1 MSTFDLPASLEQ
13 QLVNGIM
20 AGYKSYLGARRN
32 VQDELAV
39 SGAYAWAKG
48 NHIDSSVKDSIQG
61 LKSVTTHV
69 DKAGYTWEYLQFTY
83 DDGDGKALIIVK
95 NTHSTDRNF
104 DGKPGNA
111 SHQNYLYEFAGI
123 NNPAVQSG
131 ALKGKRE
138 NRQIQL
144 ELSFPEFEAIF
155 KNEVMEKPSGF
166 DRFYIVTYEID
177 DLSKMISTIKLTMP
191 NQKTMRL
198 VEIADLTHL
207 IGMSGITIDENEL
220 AAVKNDKIPESVYSS
235 EEQSFGYEV
244 AKKEKEDNQGAQ

>member
-1 MSTFDLPASLEQ
+1 MSAFDLPVSLEQ

-32 VQDELAV
+32 AQDELAV
-39 SGAYAWAKG
+39 SGAYAWVKG
-48 NHIDSSVKDSIQG
+48 NHIDSSVKDSIQS
-61 LKSVTTHV
+61 LKSVSPNL

-95 NTHSTDRNF
+95 NARSTDRNF
-104 DGKPGNA
+104 DGRPGSA
-111 SHQNYLYEFAGI
+111 THQNYLYEYAGI
-123 NNPAVQSG
+123 NNPAFQSG
-131 ALKGKRE
+131 ELKGKRE

-144 ELSFPEFEAIF
+144 ELSFPEFDAIR

-166 DRFYIVTYEID
+166 YRFYIVTYEID
-177 DLSKMISTIKLTMP
+177 DMSKMISTIKLTMP
-191 NQKTMRL
+191 NQETMRL
-198 VEIADLTHL
+198 VEITDLTRL
-207 IGMSGITIDENEL
+207 IRLSGVTFDEDEL

-244 AKKEKEDNQGAQ
+244 VKKEKEDNQGAQ